1 MRGPRPFHE
10 STRCKEQNF
19 SNKNNYVKKLIFFLS
34 ILTSLHCLS
43 VSAQTLSLAGEWR
56 FGIAGA
62 SSEKCLPELHQKIHL
77 PGTMDAAGLGPK
89 NPKPPEL
96 ANHNGV
102 LAGPYR
108 LYDYAGPAW
117 YQRDLEIPQG
127 WRGKRVTLFL
137 ERCRWVTTVWL
148 DGKCIGSQDSLI
160 APHVYDFG
168 TGIAPGKHRLT
179 ICVDNTV
186 KLNLG
191 EFVSALFGGTWGN
204 LNGIV
209 GRIEL
214 AATPPVW
221 IDHVEV
227 YPDVDKKLARVAVKV
242 GNATGQAG
250 HGKLSVG
257 KQTVEATWNKTG
269 GQAEVN
275 VDMSGAK
282 LWDEF
287 SPNLSEV
294 TVKLGGDERTV
305 HFGMRQF
312 AARGTQFTMNGRP
325 VFLRGTLECSVWPLT
340 GYPPTDVD
348 SWRRIFQIEKSYGL
362 NFIRFHSWCPPEAA
376 FAAADLEGIV
386 IQVEG
391 PVANVD
397 AGQDLKRDAFVEA
410 EFKRMVDT
418 YGNHPSFCLMTLGNE
433 YGGKSEVLTHWV
445 DMLIQRDS
453 RHLYSSAS
461 SAQTTANRQWTEMTD
476 GRGIGGPATVRDLH
490 EVVAS
495 DRRPIMGHEIGQW
508 VYYPDFAEIKKWS
521 GVMAL
526 KNYEAIRD
534 DLQTKGM
541 LDLAP
546 KFFQATGRQ
555 ATLLYKE
562 EIEVL
567 LRTPGYGGFS
577 LLDLHDYPTQGTA
590 TIGLLDA
597 FWDSK
602 GFIEPAQHHLYCG
615 PVVPLLRLPK
625 RTYTAN
631 ETFSATAELANY
643 SAQDLTGAKPFWKI
657 SDEHGKKIAGGEL
670 DSLAAPTG
678 ELSPLGS
685 LSASLAKVPAPCQL
699 TVTVGLK
706 GTKVSN
712 GWDIWVYPD
721 ETAPPPPAGVIVST
735 AWDEATKAALADGK
749 TILLLPAKEFLH
761 NSFRGSFLPT
771 FWSPVWF
778 PSQQPDTMSILCEP
792 KHPLFAKFPTDFY
805 SDWQWYD
812 LMQNSR
818 PIILDDTPADFRPLV
833 QVIDNFARNHRL
845 GTVFE
850 ARVGRGKILVCS
862 IDITSHLASRPAAR
876 QFAKSLY
883 AYLGSAAF
891 NPKSEL
897 AADALDQLFVSKLTS
912 RLQALGAQIHAD
924 SQASGEYG
932 ADQAMDGDADT
943 MWHTPWEGGA
953 PTFPHALVVELSQ
966 PATLAGIKCLPR
978 QDGNQNGW
986 IKDFAVFTSH
996 DGQSWGTA
1004 AAQGTFPQDAQWH
1017 TVKFATPV
1025 KARYLK
1031 LVANSSFD
1039 PSKPYAS
1046 LAELDILPVDK

>member
-1 MRGPRPFHE
+1 M
-10 STRCKEQNF
+10 NL
-19 SNKNNYVKKLIFFLS
+19 KNNPKQFIVLLS
-34 ILTSLHCLS
+34 ILTGLQGLNGF
-43 VSAQTLSLAGEWR
+43 AQTHSLAGEWR
-56 FGIAGA
+56 FDVAGA
-62 SSEKCLPELHQKIHL
+62 GAEDCPAELSQKAHL
-77 PGTMDAAGLGPK
+77 PGTMDDAGLGPK
-89 NPKPPEL
+89 NPRPPEQ
-96 ANHNGV
+96 ANQNGV

-117 YQRDLEIPQG
+117 YQRDVEIPAS

-148 DGKCIGSQDSLI
+148 DGKRIGSQDSLI
-160 APHVYDFG
+160 APHGYDFG
-168 TGIAPGKHRLT
+168 TGIGPGQHRLT
-179 ICVDNTV
+179 IRVDNSL
-186 KLNLG
+186 KFNLG

-204 LNGIV
+204 MNGIV

-221 IDHVEV
+221 VDDVQV
-227 YPDVDKKLARVAVKV
+227 YPDVDKKLARVAVKI
-242 GNATGQAG
+242 GNATGTAG

-257 KQTVEATWNKTG
+257 RQTVEVTWDETG
-269 GQAEVN
+269 GRAEVN
-275 VDMSGAK
+275 VDMSDAK

-287 SPNLSEV
+287 SPNLSELS
-294 TVKLGGDERTV
+294 VKLGTHQRTV
-305 HFGMRQF
+305 HFGMRKF
-312 AARGTQFTMNGRP
+312 AANGTQFAMNGRP

-340 GYPPTDVD
+340 GYPPMDVA

-376 FAAADLEGIV
+376 FAAADLEGV
-386 IQVEG
+386 MIQAEG

-410 EFKRMVDT
+410 ELKRIVDT

-433 YGGKSEVLTHWV
+433 YGGQREVLTQWL
-445 DMLIQRDS
+445 DRLIQHDS

-461 SAQTTANRQWTEMTD
+461 GCPAAVTANRQWTETTD
-476 GRGIGGPATVRDLH
+476 GRGIRGPATERDLQ

-495 DRRPIMGHEIGQW
+495 DPRPGIGHEIGQW
-508 VYYPDFAEIKKWS
+508 VYYPDFNEIKKWS

-526 KNYEAIRD
+526 KNYEAIRAG
-534 DLQTKGM
+534 LKTKGM
-541 LDLAP
+541 LHLAP
-546 KFFQATGRQ
+546 KFTRATGRQ

-602 GFIEPAQHHLYCG
+602 GFIEPAQHQQYCG
-615 PVVPLLRLPK
+615 AVVPLLRMPK
-625 RTYTAN
+625 RTYTGK

-643 SAQDLTGAKPFWKI
+643 GAQDIAGARPFWKI
-657 SDEHGKKIAGGEL
+657 ADEHGTIIVGGKL
-670 DSLAAPTG
+670 NSLAAPTG
-678 ELSPLGS
+678 KLTPLGA
-685 LSASLAKVPAPCQL
+685 LNGSLAPAPAPCKL

-706 GTKVSN
+706 GTKISN
-712 GWDIWVYPD
+712 SWDIWVYPD
-721 ETAPPPPAGVIVST
+721 ETAPQPPAGVVVST
-735 AWDEATKAALADGK
+735 AWDEATKAALANGK
-749 TILLLPAKEFLH
+749 TVLLLPAKQFNR
-761 NSFRGSFLPT
+761 NSLRGSFLPT

-778 PSQQPDTMSILCEP
+778 PQQQPDTMGILCEP
-792 KHPLFAKFPTDFY
+792 KHPLFKQFPTDFY

-818 PIILDDTPADFRPLV
+818 PMILDDTPADFRPLV
-833 QVIDNFARNHRL
+833 QVIDNFARNHKL

-850 ARVGRGKILVCS
+850 ARVGGGKLLVCS
-862 IDITSHLASRPAAR
+862 IDITANLASRPAAR

-891 NPKSEL
+891 NPKAEL
-897 AADALDQLFVSKLTS
+897 AGATLSQLFAAKITN
-912 RLQALGAQIHAD
+912 RLQALDAKIHAD
-924 SQASGEYG
+924 SQASEEHD
-932 ADQAMDGDADT
+932 ASQAMDGDADT
-943 MWHTPWEGGA
+943 IWHTPWEGQA
-953 PTFPHALVVELSQ
+953 PKFPHELVVELPQ
-966 PATLAGIKCLPR
+966 PAPLSGIKCLPR

-986 IKDFAVFTSH
+986 IKDYAVFASN
-996 DGQSWGTA
+996 DGQSWGAA
-1004 AAQGTFPQDAQWH
+1004 AAQGAFPQDALWH
-1017 TVKFATPV
+1017 AISFATPV
-1025 KARYLK
+1025 QARYLK

-1039 PSKPYAS
+1039 RSKPFAS
-1046 LAELDILPVDK
+1046 LAELDIVPAAK